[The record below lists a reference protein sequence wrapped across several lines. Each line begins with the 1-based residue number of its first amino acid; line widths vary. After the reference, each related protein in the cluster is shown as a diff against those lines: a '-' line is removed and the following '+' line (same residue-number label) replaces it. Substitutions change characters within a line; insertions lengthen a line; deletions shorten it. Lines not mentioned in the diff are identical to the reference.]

1 MKDKKDKKPG
11 KIRSWW
17 EHRVLLDP
25 KDWIQIEVTSRCN
38 AACSY
43 CPRTVYHKQW
53 QNRSMSLET
62 FKLLLPVLRKTKL
75 AYLQGWGEPFLNRDF
90 PEMVRLAGEAGCTVG
105 VTTNGVLLNVALLEQ
120 LFDAGLDILAFS
132 LAGTS
137 PERNDQARSGA
148 PFRKVL
154 EKMDLVRQVKEK
166 RGQNRPVV
174 HIAYML
180 LRSGLDD
187 LEGLPELMR
196 DKGADQAVI
205 SVLDFEPGIELSR
218 EVLAPGS
225 AQELQ
230 ELEERFAGL
239 RRKAADLGLTI
250 HTPEFSALPQDGPVC
265 AENVEHALF
274 VSAEGEVSPCV
285 YANVPVDG
293 ADFARQGVPE
303 PYTRNVFGNIS
314 RQLLPVIWRE
324 KGYEA
329 FRLGLSQGRPAEICR
344 NCPKKRN

>member
-1 MKDKKDKKPG
+1 MMEKKYNKPG

-43 CPRTVYHKQW
+43 CPRTVYHRQW
-53 QNRSMSLET
+53 NNRSMSLET
-62 FKLLLPVLRKTKL
+62 FKLLIPVLRKTGL

-90 PEMVRLAGEAGCTVG
+90 PEMVRLAKEAGCTVG
-105 VTTNGVLLNVALLEQ
+105 VTTNGVLLDAGLLEKII
-120 LFDAGLDILAFS
+120 DAGLDILAFS

-137 PERNDQARSGA
+137 PEHNDPARSGA
-148 PFRKVL
+148 PFKKVL
-154 EKMDLVRQVKEK
+154 EKMDLAGQVKER
-166 RGQNRPVV
+166 RGQSSPVV

-187 LEGLPELMR
+187 LDGLPGLMR
-196 DKGADQAVI
+196 DKGVDQAVV
-205 SVLDFEPGIELSR
+205 SVLDFEPGVELSH

-225 AQELQ
+225 LQEIR

-239 RRKAADLGLTI
+239 RQKAQDMGLTI

-274 VSAEGEVSPCV
+274 VSADGDVSPCV
-285 YANVPVDG
+285 YANVPVTG
-293 ADFARQGVPE
+293 ADFARQGRPE